1 MGESKF
7 DPAPH
12 LAELIDGVKELA
24 ARGGDQRYL
33 AQLLTG
39 PYAALRG
46 GLLLDEPGRE
56 GTSTANAIRE
66 AMTGYKP
73 TEIGFVIWDPNT
85 DGVAI
90 LERPIFWASCSWVA
104 PKSSSS
110 ARAARGAS
118 PGRTGQ
124 PVHARS
130 ARCRTRCG
138 PER

>member
-90 LERPIFWASCSWVA
+90 LHDGKLAWQESTFDRLSQYLRDNELVGTG
-104 PKSSSS
+104 
-110 ARAARGAS
+110 RAVVLEIIDAEEPS
-118 PGRTGQ
+118 
-124 PVHARS
+124 
-130 ARCRTRCG
+130 
-138 PER
+138 